1 MTLNGNHTKFFAT
14 DENALLSKI
23 SDITNASD
31 CSKNI
36 MVSIYLIKK
45 EYFIYCNGTIKKIV
59 GENCDKLLNGGWN
72 YWFSLIDEKESL
84 QIRKKI
90 FALFSN
96 LYVQGLFILR
106 YHITNVHGER
116 VYIRHEILLY
126 KLKRYTLAINYFS
139 DVTVKEKIEGYF
151 KVSKDYRGF
160 NSYDKQIKSI
170 SPREK
175 EVLKLVADGFSSKQI
190 ADRLFISNHTAITHR
205 KNLIEKFNVK
215 NTAQLIKRASRNI
228 ELW

>member
-1 MTLNGNHTKFFAT
+1 MTLNGNHIKTCSS
-14 DENALLSKI
+14 DENFLLSKI
-23 SDITNASD
+23 SDITSVCD
-31 CSKNI
+31 LSKNI

-45 EYFIYCNGTIKKIV
+45 KYFIYCNGTIKKIV
-59 GENCDKLLNGGWN
+59 GDKCDKLLNGGWN
-72 YWFSLIDEKESL
+72 YWFSLIDKKESL

-90 FALFSN
+90 FTLFSN
-96 LYVQGLFILR
+96 PHLQGLFILR
-106 YHITNVHGER
+106 YHITNVLGKR

-126 KLKRYTLAINYFS
+126 KLKKYTLAINYFS
-139 DVTVKEKIEGYF
+139 DVTVKEKIELYF
-151 KVSKDYRGF
+151 KTTENHNGF
-160 NSYDKQIKSI
+160 SSSEMRIKSI

-205 KNLIEKFNVK
+205 KNLIEKFKVK